1 MFRSYLPRNKAMC
14 KLSEV
19 PARFLDFAKASPV
32 FACVLMSLTICGGAC
47 WYIGE
52 VVSHHN
58 DRLCDLMTM
67 QTQAQVEMAKAIQ
80 LLAVRIEN
88 IERKL
93 EK

>member
-1 MFRSYLPRNKAMC
+1 MC

-32 FACVLMSLTICGGAC
+32 FACVMR
-47 WYIGE
+47 
-52 VVSHHN
+52 HHN

-67 QTQAQVEMAKAIQ
+67 QTQAQVETAKAIQ

>member
-1 MFRSYLPRNKAMC
+1 MC

-19 PARFLDFAKASPV
+19 PGRFIEFAKASPM
-32 FACVLMSLTICGGAC
+32 FACVILSLSICGGAC

-52 VVSHHN
+52 VMSRHN

-67 QTQAQVEMAKAIQ
+67 QTQAQVETAKAIQ
-80 LLAVRIEN
+80 VLALRVEN

-93 EK
+93 ER

>member
-1 MFRSYLPRNKAMC
+1 MC
-14 KLSEV
+14 I
-19 PARFLDFAKASPV
+19 RDR
-32 FACVLMSLTICGGAC
+32 CG
-47 WYIGE
+47 YIGD
-52 VVSHHN
+52 VMGHHN

-67 QTQAQVEMAKAIQ
+67 QTQAQVETAKAIQ

>member
-1 MFRSYLPRNKAMC
+1 MC

-19 PARFLDFAKASPV
+19 PARFLDFAKASPLL
-32 FACVLMSLTICGGAC
+32 ACVILSLVICGAAC
-47 WYIGE
+47 WYIGD
-52 VVSHHN
+52 VMGHHN
-58 DRLCDLMTM
+58 DRLCDLMIM
-67 QTQAQVEMAKAIQ
+67 QTQAQVETAKVLQ

>member
-1 MFRSYLPRNKAMC
+1 MC

-67 QTQAQVEMAKAIQ
+67 QTQAQVETANAIQ

>member
-1 MFRSYLPRNKAMC
+1 MP
-14 KLSEV
+14 V
-19 PARFLDFAKASPV
+19 RFLEIAKASPV
-32 FACVLMSLTICGGAC
+32 IACVMMSLAICGGAC

-67 QTQAQVEMAKAIQ
+67 QTQAQVETAKAIQ
-80 LLAVRIEN
+80 LLALRVED
-88 IERKL
+88 IERKF

>member
-1 MFRSYLPRNKAMC
+1 MC

-19 PARFLDFAKASPV
+19 PARFLEIAKASPV
-32 FACVLMSLTICGGAC
+32 IACVMMSLAICGGAC

-67 QTQAQVEMAKAIQ
+67 QTQAQVETSKAIQ
-80 LLAVRIEN
+80 LLALRVEDN
-88 IERKL
+88 QRKF
-93 EK
+93 EKSIMS

>member
-1 MFRSYLPRNKAMC
+1 MC

-32 FACVLMSLTICGGAC
+32 IACVMLSLAICGGAC
-47 WYIGE
+47 WYIGDIM
-52 VVSHHN
+52 SHYN
-58 DRLCDLMTM
+58 DRLCDLMSL
-67 QTQAQVEMAKAIQ
+67 QTQAQVETAKAIQ
-80 LLAVRIEN
+80 VLALRVEN

>member
-1 MFRSYLPRNKAMC
+1 MC

-19 PARFLDFAKASPV
+19 PARFLELAKASPMI
-32 FACVLMSLTICGGAC
+32 ACVILSLSICGTAC
-47 WYIGE
+47 WYIGD
-52 VVSHHN
+52 VMGHHN

-67 QTQAQVEMAKAIQ
+67 QTQVQVETAKAIQ

-88 IERKL
+88 IEKKL

>member
-1 MFRSYLPRNKAMC
+1 MC

-67 QTQAQVEMAKAIQ
+67 
-80 LLAVRIEN
+80 
-88 IERKL
+88 
-93 EK
+93 

>member
-1 MFRSYLPRNKAMC
+1 MC

-32 FACVLMSLTICGGAC
+32 IACVMLSLAICGGAC
-47 WYIGE
+47 WYIGDIM
-52 VVSHHN
+52 SHYN
-58 DRLCDLMTM
+58 DRLCDLMTL
-67 QTQAQVEMAKAIQ
+67 QTQAQVETAKAIQ
-80 LLAVRIEN
+80 VLAMRVEN

>member
-1 MFRSYLPRNKAMC
+1 MC
-14 KLSEV
+14 NLSEV
-19 PARFLDFAKASPV
+19 PARFLDFAKASPLL
-32 FACVLMSLTICGGAC
+32 ACVILSLVICGAAC
-47 WYIGE
+47 WYIGD
-52 VVSHHN
+52 VMGHHN

-67 QTQAQVEMAKAIQ
+67 QTQAQVETAKVLQ

>member
-1 MFRSYLPRNKAMC
+1 MC

-19 PARFLDFAKASPV
+19 PARFMDFAKASPV
-32 FACVLMSLTICGGAC
+32 FACVMLSLVICGAAC
-47 WYIGE
+47 WYIGY
-52 VVSHHN
+52 VMNNYN
-58 DRLCDLMTM
+58 DRLCSLMSM
-67 QTQAQVEMAKAIQ
+67 QTQAQVETAKAIQ

>member
-1 MFRSYLPRNKAMC
+1 MC

-19 PARFLDFAKASPV
+19 PARFLDFAKASPMLS
-32 FACVLMSLTICGGAC
+32 CVMLSLVICGGAC
-47 WYIGE
+47 WYIGD
-52 VVSHHN
+52 VMGHHN

-67 QTQAQVEMAKAIQ
+67 QTQAQVETAKAIP

>member
-1 MFRSYLPRNKAMC
+1 MC

-19 PARFLDFAKASPV
+19 SARFLDFAKASPML
-32 FACVLMSLTICGGAC
+32 ACVMLSLVICGAAC
-47 WYIGE
+47 WYIGD
-52 VVSHHN
+52 VMGHHN

-67 QTQAQVEMAKAIQ
+67 QTQAQVETAKAIQ
-80 LLAVRIEN
+80 LLAIRIEN